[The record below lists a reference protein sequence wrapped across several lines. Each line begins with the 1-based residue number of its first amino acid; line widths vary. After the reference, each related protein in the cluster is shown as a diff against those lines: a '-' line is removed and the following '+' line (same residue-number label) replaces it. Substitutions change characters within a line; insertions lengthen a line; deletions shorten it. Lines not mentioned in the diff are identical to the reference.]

1 MIGFAYTRIRKLQV
15 VTIPYKTYGVEPMK
29 KSLPA
34 KLLTIALLSAALNIG
49 CAGQQSKDAA
59 GTSSKASSEATAAI
73 TDASDAIAAANAN
86 KWIWRDTEKFLQQ
99 AQEAANQGD
108 NATAIKLANKAKA
121 QADDAVIQY
130 NYEKDHPRGL

>member
-1 MIGFAYTRIRKLQV
+1 
-15 VTIPYKTYGVEPMK
+15 MK

-34 KLLTIALLSAALNIG
+34 ELLTIALLSTALNIG

-59 GTSSKASSEATAAI
+59 GTSSKASSEAI

-99 AQEAANQGD
+99 AQEAANKGD

>member
-1 MIGFAYTRIRKLQV
+1 
-15 VTIPYKTYGVEPMK
+15 MK

-34 KLLTIALLSAALNIG
+34 KLLITALLSAALNIG

-59 GTSSKASSEATAAI
+59 GSGSKASSEATAAI
-73 TDASDAIAAANAN
+73 TDANDAIAAANAN

-99 AQEAANQGD
+99 AQEAADTGD

-121 QADDAVIQY
+121 QADNAVIQY